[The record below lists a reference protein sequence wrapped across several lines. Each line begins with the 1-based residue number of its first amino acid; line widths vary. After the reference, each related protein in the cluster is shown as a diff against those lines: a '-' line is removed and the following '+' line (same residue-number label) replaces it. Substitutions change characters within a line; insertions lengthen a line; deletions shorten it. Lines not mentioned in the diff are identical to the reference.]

1 MLQLETQ
8 IGATQELVNPFTFVP
23 VPSAQQTLQRAPQ
36 LRTRPP
42 GMLTNNALLQRS
54 R

>member
-1 MLQLETQ
+1 MLQLSTQ
-8 IGATQELVNPFTFVP
+8 IGATQELINPFTFVP
-23 VPSAQQTLQRAPQ
+23 VPSIQQAPQ

-42 GMLTNNALLQRS
+42 GMLTNSTLLQRY

>member
-1 MLQLETQ
+1 LLQLETQ
-8 IGATQELVNPFTFVP
+8 IGATQELLNPFTFVP
-23 VPSAQQTLQRAPQ
+23 VPSIQQTLQQVPQ

-42 GMLTNNALLQRS
+42 GLLTNSTLLQRY